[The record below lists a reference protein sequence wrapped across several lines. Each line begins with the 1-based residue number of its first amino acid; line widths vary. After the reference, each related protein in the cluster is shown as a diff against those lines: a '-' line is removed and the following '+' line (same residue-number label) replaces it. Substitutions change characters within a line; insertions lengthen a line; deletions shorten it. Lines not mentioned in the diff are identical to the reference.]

1 MTQPELDRT
10 HYLMIQ
16 LSDGIDMQ
24 QTILAELRVILEEY
38 RTWLEEQMEI
48 SIGGEP
54 TREDLKPL

>member
-16 LSDGIDMQ
+16 VSDGIDMQ